1 MSVVLLKGQKLSL
14 NKDNPD
20 LKKFSVT
27 IEWKLDKEPTENI
40 LFDLDISAF
49 LLTASGKVED
59 PKDFVFYGNLK
70 HPSGSVILNDN
81 IKRIGD
87 SQSITVKLD
96 LSLVPSSIMRISF
109 TATIYEAEVRRQS
122 FSKISEAAIS
132 IKDDF
137 SNKEILRYQLAERYN
152 VETAVVFGEI
162 YRNNKEWKFNTIG
175 GGFTGGLAALCRNY
189 GVEVD

>member
-27 IEWKLDKEPTENI
+27 IEWKLDKEPTENV
-40 LFDLDISAF
+40 LLDLDISAF

>member
-1 MSVVLLKGQKLSL
+1 MSVFLLKGQKLSL

>member
-27 IEWKLDKEPTENI
+27 IEWKLDKEPTENV
-40 LFDLDISAF
+40 LLDLDISAF

-122 FSKISEAAIS
+122 FSKISEAAIP

>member
-27 IEWKLDKEPTENI
+27 IEWKLDKEPTENV
-40 LFDLDISAF
+40 LLDLDISAF

-87 SQSITVKLD
+87 FQSITVKLD